1 VISVLERRNVPI
13 ERAYRPPPPLLT
25 RRVMGMLVIVMALS
39 PIASAQQ
46 PPEYVVVVHVQN
58 DASLPGWLLHA
69 AESETD
75 RVFRRLGVELHWREA
90 GTAGGQDT
98 GAPEVSI
105 VLMSAA
111 MGAKKARI
119 EHIPDSTL
127 ATASR
132 LTGRAYVFCD
142 RVRNVS
148 NGYALDER
156 MLLARTFTHELGHTL
171 ASIGHNTTGAMKGSL
186 ELTQAGFF
194 GFTAAQGRA
203 IRQALAAAMA
213 ADVPK
218 LALRVAP

>member
-1 VISVLERRNVPI
+1 VLDRSNVPR
-13 ERAYRPPPPLLT
+13 ERACGLAAPRLI
-25 RRVMGMLVIVMALS
+25 RRVMGMLVMVMALS
-39 PIASAQQ
+39 RLVSAEQ
-46 PPEYVVVVHVQN
+46 PPDYVVIVHVQN
-58 DASLPGWLLHA
+58 EAPVAPWLLHS
-69 AESETD
+69 AEEETA
-75 RVFRRLGVELHWREA
+75 RAFRRIGVELRWRES
-90 GTAGGQDT
+90 GTQSGENT

-142 RVRNVS
+142 RVRDVS
-148 NGYALDER
+148 NRYALDER
-156 MLLARTFTHELGHTL
+156 LLLARTFTHELGHTL
-171 ASIGHNTTGAMKGSL
+171 ASIGHDTIGAMKGSL

-194 GFTAAQGRA
+194 GFTDAQGRA
-203 IRQALAAAMA
+203 IRHALAAAMA